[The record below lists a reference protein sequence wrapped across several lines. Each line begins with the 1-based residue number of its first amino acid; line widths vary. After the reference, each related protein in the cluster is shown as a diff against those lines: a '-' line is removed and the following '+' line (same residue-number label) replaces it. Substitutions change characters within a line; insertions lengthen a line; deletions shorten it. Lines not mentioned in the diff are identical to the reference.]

1 METGGAATDDAEA
14 VARARDGDLDAF
26 EVLVARHTAL
36 AHRTAVLLGAGA
48 DAPDVVQEA
57 FVKAYRGLPGF
68 RADAP
73 FRPWLLRI
81 VTNETLNAH
90 RSARRRAGVELRLRA
105 EWPAALAESAETAVV
120 RAERS
125 AQLLAAVRELPEKYR
140 LVVTCRYLL
149 DLGEE
154 ETATALGWPRG
165 TVKSRLSRA
174 LRRLRARLAPGL
186 AATGGLDDLGD
197 LGKEVRRG

>member
-1 METGGAATDDAEA
+1 MT
-14 VARARDGDLDAF
+14 RARDGDLDAF

-57 FVKAYRGLPGF
+57 FVKAYRALGSF
-68 RADAP
+68 RGDAP

-90 RSARRRAGVELRLRA
+90 RSARRRSGAELRVR
-105 EWPAALAESAETAVV
+105 PDRPDGSVESAEAAAL
-120 RAERS
+120 RSERHG
-125 AQLLAAVRELPEKYR
+125 LLVAAVRELPEKYR
-140 LVVTCRYLL
+140 LVVTCRYFL

-154 ETATALGWPRG
+154 ETATVLGWPRG
-165 TVKSRLSRA
+165 SVKSRLSRA
-174 LRRLRARLAPGL
+174 LGRLRVRLDPVLG
-186 AATGGLDDLGD
+186 DLGD
-197 LGKEVRRG
+197 LGEEARHG